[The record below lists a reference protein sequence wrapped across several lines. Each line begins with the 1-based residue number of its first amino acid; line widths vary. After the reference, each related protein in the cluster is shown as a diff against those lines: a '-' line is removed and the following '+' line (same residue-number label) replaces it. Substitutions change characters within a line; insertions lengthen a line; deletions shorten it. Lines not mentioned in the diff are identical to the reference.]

1 MGSSD
6 KKALQAT
13 QQKLNEVKAELEL
26 YKQRYEPL
34 KDADDALAEKEA
46 RRRELE
52 EELGVYE
59 AAKSI
64 SDREKEILEAAEKQ
78 ATELL
83 GQADKEAAQKKKELE
98 ELEELLAEYHEE
110 YGKYED
116 ADEIVAE
123 AKKRAYGLV
132 SDAEDEAREIKAAA
146 ETEAKN
152 LRTAAETEAKNLR
165 AAAKS
170 EAAEIV
176 PAANREAQEIR
187 DKAREMKAQ
196 AEEVL
201 TEARKSAKAI
211 AEDALAQK
219 NEWLKNKA
227 AEGQSLKDS
236 IIMEAQA
243 ERDRILAVASEERE
257 RLVETSRTEAD
268 NKAKVMT
275 DAAERYAERIRLDA
289 DKRIEAVSAECEK
302 MKNEATEW
310 AEKAREDALARAAKI
325 VDEGREM
332 RQREQAELDKQ
343 REEAAAERSANIQ
356 RAEIVARKEAEIKA
370 RTKVI
375 DREVEERVNEEYAA
389 LQEKLDR
396 ATRAYR
402 ELKESNSEISERL
415 KKCMD
420 ERDALSEK
428 RGISDKEIEGYRRFC
443 EAVGGYYGGAPSD
456 ADFSK
461 ALERVANYEK
471 LFRDFN
477 KLLKKY
483 NEEHE
488 ARSKAQEDLNSAN
501 ASADKLQAAET
512 VNEFLKNKVD
522 GLVEEL
528 KKSQTAT
535 REDMLK
541 PVWQKPSFFVS
552 KLPLLNDENISEQ
565 LWLRNIRTKSRESGL
580 YFSKRQLNAFH
591 TAHKVHGMS
600 PLVVLAGISGT
611 GKSELPKNYAL
622 HGGMQFISVP
632 VKPDWDSPASLF
644 GYYNSIEKRFE
655 ATDLLRAIWQMSA
668 NSEHSGQMLMVL
680 LDEMNLAHPE
690 QYFADMLSKLE
701 TARGTSDAEYDILLG
716 SGEIPERVRIGGNI
730 LWTGT
735 MNEDETTKALSDKV
749 IDRSTLITFPRP
761 KTLRGRRITHTAS
774 GNDDRFLLHRDVWEK
789 WYAPRYGSEDDL
801 IEKKINEFKTAV
813 EEINGSMSKM
823 GRNLGHRVW
832 QGIEEYIRN
841 HPEVVAAKND
851 EELEHELGRAFD
863 DAIAFKVMPKLR
875 GVETKGQNESSL
887 SEIRS
892 VIARDAVELTKDFDN
907 ACGLNTEL
915 FQWHS
920 AEFMTGDDEDDE
932 N

>member
-1 MGSSD
+1 MGNSD
-6 KKALQAT
+6 KKALQST
-13 QQKLNEVKAELEL
+13 QKQLREVQAELAL
-26 YKQRYEPL
+26 YKERYEPL
-34 KDADDALAEKEA
+34 KDADAALAEKEA

-52 EELGVYE
+52 DELGVYE
-59 AAKSI
+59 AAKAI
-64 SDREKEILEAAEKQ
+64 VDREKEIFETAEKQ
-78 ATELL
+78 AAELRK
-83 GQADKEAAQKKKELE
+83 QAAEQAAAKQDELE
-98 ELEELLAEYHEE
+98 TLEGLLAGYREE
-110 YGKYED
+110 YGSYET

-123 AKKRAYGLV
+123 AKKRADGIL
-132 SDAEDEAREIKAAA
+132 SDAENNANELKAAA
-146 ETEAKN
+146 ETEAKS
-152 LRTAAETEAKNLR
+152 LR
-165 AAAKS
+165 AAAKT

-176 PAANREAQEIR
+176 PAANREAQEIKE
-187 DKAREMKAQ
+187 KAREMKSQ

-227 AEGQSLKDS
+227 AEGQSLKDA

-243 ERDRILAVASEERE
+243 ERDRILTAARDERE
-257 RLVETSRTEAD
+257 RLVETGRSEAD
-268 NKAKVMT
+268 KKAAAMT
-275 DAAERYAERIRLDA
+275 DAAERYAERIRQNA
-289 DKRIEAVSAECEK
+289 DKYFEAVSAECEK
-302 MKNEATEW
+302 MKTDATEW
-310 AEKAREDALARAAKI
+310 ADKAREEARTEATMI
-325 VDEGREM
+325 VDEGREK
-332 RQREQAELDKQ
+332 RQQEQAELDK
-343 REEAAAERSANIQ
+343 RRAEAAVERSANIQ
-356 RAEIVARKEAEIKA
+356 RAEIVARKEEELKA
-370 RTKVI
+370 RAKVI
-375 DREVEERVNEEYAA
+375 DNEVEERVKEEYDA
-389 LQEKLDR
+389 LRERIDR
-396 ATRAYR
+396 AGKTYR
-402 ELKESNSEISERL
+402 ELKKSYDEMSERL
-415 KKCMD
+415 KKYIDRC
-420 ERDALSEK
+420 EILSSE
-428 RGISDKEIEGYRRFC
+428 RGISDKDIDGYRRFC
-443 EAVGGYYGGAPSD
+443 EAIGGYYGGAPSD

-512 VNEFLKNKVD
+512 VNEFLQQKVN
-522 GLVEEL
+522 GLIEEL
-528 KKSQTAT
+528 RKSQTAT
-535 REDMLK
+535 REDMLR
-541 PVWQKPSFFVS
+541 PVRQKPSFFIS
-552 KLPLLNDENISEQ
+552 NLPSMEDRKISERE
-565 LWLRNIRTKSRESGL
+565 WLKKIQMRSKESGL

-774 GNDDRFLLHRDVWEK
+774 GNDDRSLLHRDVWEK

-887 SEIRS
+887 GEIRS